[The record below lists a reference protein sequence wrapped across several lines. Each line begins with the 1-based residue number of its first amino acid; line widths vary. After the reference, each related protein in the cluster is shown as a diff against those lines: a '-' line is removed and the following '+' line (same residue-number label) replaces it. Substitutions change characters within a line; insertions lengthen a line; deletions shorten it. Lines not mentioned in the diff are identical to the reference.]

1 MNVLIEYKDYQMD
14 DWDEKP
20 NWKVI
25 FESCFAGA
33 SLRERN
39 FKTMI
44 GFPVEIVEILWL
56 TYGSECKVGKTR
68 KCLPEQ
74 FLWLLSYLRTSMN
87 WTTLSFCWR
96 QKESTFRACVKDLI
110 DQLDRLVDEVRE
122 TFFSYFD
129 RYYL

>member
-1 MNVLIEYKDYQMD
+1 MD

-33 SLRERN
+33 SSREKD
-39 FKTMI
+39 FKSM
-44 GFPVEIVEILWL
+44 FDFHVDIVETLWL
-56 TYGSECKVGKTR
+56 TDGSECKVGKTR

-87 WTTLSFCWR
+87 WTTLSICWR

>member
-1 MNVLIEYKDYQMD
+1 MD
-14 DWDEKP
+14 DWDEKS

-33 SLRERN
+33 SLCERD
-39 FKTMI
+39 FKAM
-44 GFPVEIVEILWL
+44 FEFHVDIVETLWL
-56 TYGSECKVGKTR
+56 TDGSECKVGKTR
-68 KCLPEQ
+68 KW

-87 WTTLSFCWR
+87 WTTLSICWR